1 MFGGIFLLVL
11 HAYNIKKSYGDRI
24 IVQFDDLEVYYGE
37 KIGIVGANGAGKT
50 TLLDLLAGRLSPDE
64 GSLALRT
71 RFSYIGQEGSPDVD
85 PDRKLA
91 REFMVSDVAGDQAS
105 GGEKTR
111 LKIAASLDES
121 AGLIFADEPTSNLD
135 LEGIRL
141 LENKLAVFGG
151 AMLLVSHDRELLDRL
166 CHKIVEIRDAK
177 LLVYQGNYSSYLRQ
191 REAAFER
198 QLFEYQQYVQEK
210 KRLEETLVE
219 RRGKVKK
226 IRKTPK
232 RMGNSEARL
241 HKRSSTEIQAKL
253 HKTVKATETRLEKM
267 EVKEKPKALAQIKIS
282 INEAG
287 EPVARTVAAGEN
299 INLYFGNKRIFNN
312 ACFEIF
318 RGKKTALVG
327 ANGSGKTTLANMI
340 VSGGPGVRLAP
351 GVKTGCFNQDLACNL
366 DYRDTVLESVLKNS
380 SLPESLLRTV
390 LARFLFRGGDVYKK
404 VAQLSG
410 GEKVRLSLAGVLT
423 GGANFIILDEPTNYL
438 DVLSM
443 EALES
448 VLHDYEGTLLVISH
462 DRKFLNNVSDRVL
475 LIEKCAIKTYEGH
488 LEEYFRDLRAAPDEK
503 EKEIENMVVQ
513 LKLSELAGKIADCK
527 DEQERSR
534 LDTEYRLLLKKMK
547 NT

>member
-1 MFGGIFLLVL
+1 MLVL
-11 HAYNIKKSYGDRI
+11 HAYNIKKSYGDRV
-24 IVQFDDLEVYYGE
+24 IVQFDDLKVHYGE
-37 KIGIVGANGAGKT
+37 KIGIVGVNGAGKT

-64 GSLALRT
+64 GCLELRT
-71 RFSYIGQEGSPDVD
+71 RLSYIGQEGSPEVD

-91 REFMVSDVAGDQAS
+91 REFLVSGVAGNQAS

-111 LKIAASLDES
+111 LKIAAGLDES
-121 AGLIFADEPTSNLD
+121 AGLLFADEPTSNLD
-135 LEGIRL
+135 LAGIRL
-141 LENKLAVFGG
+141 LENKLAVFKG

-166 CHKIVEIRDAK
+166 CHKVVEIRDAK

-198 QLFEYQQYVQEK
+198 QLFEYRQYIQEK

-226 IRKTPK
+226 IRKAPK

-241 HKRSSTEIQAKL
+241 HKRSSTEIQEKL
-253 HKTVKATETRLEKM
+253 HKTVKAMETRLEKI
-267 EVKEKPKALAQIKIS
+267 EVKEKPKALPQIKINIS
-282 INEAG
+282 EAG

-299 INLYFGNKRIFNN
+299 INLSFGSRCVFKK
-312 ACFEIF
+312 ACFEIP

-340 VSGGPGVRLAP
+340 VYGGPGVRLAP
-351 GVKTGCFNQDLACNL
+351 GTKTGYFNQDLTANL
-366 DYRDTVLESVLKNS
+366 DCRDTVLESVTKKS
-380 SLPESLLRTV
+380 SLPESLIRTV

-438 DVLSM
+438 DILSM

-475 LIEKCAIKTYEGH
+475 LIEKCAIRAYEGH
-488 LEEYFRDLRAAPDEK
+488 LEECFRDLKAVPAVK
-503 EKEIENMVVQ
+503 EKEIEDMVVQ

-527 DEQERSR
+527 NEQERSR
-534 LDTEYRLLLKKMK
+534 LDREYTLLLEKMK
-547 NT
+547 NG